1 MNSSKQLNYLLDSE
15 FMKLRYA
22 LLAHG
27 YLKKYL
33 TIVGVYTIEDLG
45 DNINKIAHE
54 NMFT

>member
-1 MNSSKQLNYLLDSE
+1 
-15 FMKLRYA
+15 MKLRYA

-33 TIVGVYTIEDLG
+33 TIVGVYKIDDLG
-45 DNINKIAHE
+45 DSINKIAHE